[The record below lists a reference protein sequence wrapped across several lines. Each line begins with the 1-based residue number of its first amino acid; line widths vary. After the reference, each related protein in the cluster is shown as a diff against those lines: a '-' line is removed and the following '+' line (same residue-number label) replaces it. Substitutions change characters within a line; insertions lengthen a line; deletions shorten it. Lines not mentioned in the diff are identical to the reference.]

1 MVLLSPVFCLKIK
14 RCGLSCQNKLN
25 LYSVAHLKIFA
36 WYTFIY
42 TFKKRYLHYILSFI
56 TTISLPAPYL
66 KILFFLIQSIFFFQ
80 FLYYLWVHLYFY
92 RQWWI
97 HLYYLWTSN
106 QIIMMDFMLHRNR
119 QIGYSDSLMAHFISA
134 SQYIQNYQLLNY
146 CCWLIQVPTI
156 DQGNGI
162 YGTEPT
168 ETLLTFRSDEVLR
181 PSHKNKRQV
190 IVSCSS
196 FHLFRS
202 IEICVWPCKFLLH
215 ILLLRTEHFIQFFWV
230 YFCHNLVCKESLSG
244 NNKGKIVKVGNPV
257 YVVHS
262 LLLMKPQPE
271 SGLFNFPCAI
281 DYSSI

>member
-1 MVLLSPVFCLKIK
+1 MIYFHLSQQLACLHHI
-14 RCGLSCQNKLN
+14 
-25 LYSVAHLKIFA
+25 
-36 WYTFIY
+36 W
-42 TFKKRYLHYILSFI
+42 RYCSFLF
-56 TTISLPAPYL
+56 SPY
-66 KILFFLIQSIFFFQ
+66 FFFQ

-168 ETLLTFRSDEVLR
+168 ETLLTFRSDEVLH
-181 PSHKNKRQV
+181 PSHKNKWQV

-202 IEICVWPCKFLLH
+202 IGICVWPCKFYFTSSCWEPN
-215 ILLLRTEHFIQFFWV
+215 ILINFSRCT
-230 YFCHNLVCKESLSG
+230 LVR
-244 NNKGKIVKVGNPV
+244 I
-257 YVVHS
+257 
-262 LLLMKPQPE
+262 
-271 SGLFNFPCAI
+271 
-281 DYSSI
+281 